1 MALSNTYVMTDDEYI
16 AWFNS
21 GTPDT
26 NLYETTYLVENDVYN
41 DPYFQ
46 FFYCGG
52 TLEHNYACAKF

>member
-1 MALSNTYVMTDDEYI
+1 MTDDEYI